1 MPDPKQLQQTIQQT
15 MTNMERIYRDVDQI
29 AIIAEQ
35 LLLGDEKLKAVGDST
50 FTWDVSMSLYNHELW
65 LYRWFARAYMSQDN
79 DRRVLGFCIHL
90 GSYEPDRVEQI
101 QQAGI
106 SLPFVNVSVIESD
119 KSVKGVPRL
128 GIYDALWGAGWY
140 EEQRGTKRGNLV
152 CGEVSEKVKG
162 KTISYFV
169 NLLDLVDEQQ
179 VSRLLV
185 EPAQA
190 LFAGDERAAD
200 EKLTAVLGQAQA
212 S

>member
-1 MPDPKQLQQTIQQT
+1 MQDPKRLQDTIHQT
-15 MTNMERIYRDVDQI
+15 MANMERIYRDVDQI

-35 LLLGDEKLKAVGDST
+35 LLLGDEKLKAVGDSM

-65 LYRWFARAYMSQDN
+65 LYRWFARAYMNQDN

-90 GSYEPDRVEQI
+90 GSYEPDRVEQVR
-101 QQAGI
+101 QAGI
-106 SLPFVNVSVIESD
+106 SLPFVNVSIIESD

-152 CGEVSEKVKG
+152 YGEVSEKVKG

-200 EKLTAVLGQAQA
+200 EKLTAALGQAQA